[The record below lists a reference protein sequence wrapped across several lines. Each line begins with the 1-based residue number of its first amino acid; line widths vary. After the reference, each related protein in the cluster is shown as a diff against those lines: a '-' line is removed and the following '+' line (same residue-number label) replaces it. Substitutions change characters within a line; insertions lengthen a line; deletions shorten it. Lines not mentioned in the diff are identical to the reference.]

1 MARGLGEAIILNI
14 SIKGGQL
21 FKGGDLSRDG
31 YYSKKIY
38 SIHSLPCKNWIWSQL
53 SHNTEIIYIDLARAK
68 SEALINIYSLLKQN
82 IKSCNAEWRWQQKG
96 PKKSVGLISTKTT
109 LHMQHTFIVH
119 FIAIVLHNY
128 NPKLPDTSLLHVLPR
143 KSFLYSCSLVSLL
156 LIFTLVFASIS
167 HFLTAAKKF
176 SCFSFNKIGLLCF
189 LSLTLALSLLSTS
202 M

>member
-1 MARGLGEAIILNI
+1 MLSGDGNK
-14 SIKGGQL
+14 KGQ
-21 FKGGDLSRDG
+21 
-31 YYSKKIY
+31 
-38 SIHSLPCKNWIWSQL
+38 
-53 SHNTEIIYIDLARAK
+53 
-68 SEALINIYSLLKQN
+68 
-82 IKSCNAEWRWQQKG
+82 
-96 PKKSVGLISTKTT
+96 KKSVGLISTKTT

-128 NPKLPDTSLLHVLPR
+128 NAKLPDTSLLHVLPR

-176 SCFSFNKIGLLCF
+176 SCFSFDKIGLLFFF

-202 M
+202 MQTLKLSQKKELALLLLFFSL

>member
-1 MARGLGEAIILNI
+1 MLSGDGNK
-14 SIKGGQL
+14 KGQ
-21 FKGGDLSRDG
+21 
-31 YYSKKIY
+31 
-38 SIHSLPCKNWIWSQL
+38 
-53 SHNTEIIYIDLARAK
+53 
-68 SEALINIYSLLKQN
+68 
-82 IKSCNAEWRWQQKG
+82 
-96 PKKSVGLISTKTT
+96 KKSVGLISTKTT

-128 NPKLPDTSLLHVLPR
+128 NAKLPDTSLLHVLPR

-202 M
+202 MQTLKLSQKKELALLLLFFFSLKVWVAMQFNDEMQGCLKCKISPQLT

>member
-1 MARGLGEAIILNI
+1 MLSGDGNK
-14 SIKGGQL
+14 KGQ
-21 FKGGDLSRDG
+21 
-31 YYSKKIY
+31 
-38 SIHSLPCKNWIWSQL
+38 
-53 SHNTEIIYIDLARAK
+53 
-68 SEALINIYSLLKQN
+68 
-82 IKSCNAEWRWQQKG
+82 
-96 PKKSVGLISTKTT
+96 KKSVGLISTNST

-128 NPKLPDTSLLHVLPR
+128 NAKLPDTSLLHVLPR

>member
-1 MARGLGEAIILNI
+1 MLSGDGNK
-14 SIKGGQL
+14 KGQ
-21 FKGGDLSRDG
+21 
-31 YYSKKIY
+31 
-38 SIHSLPCKNWIWSQL
+38 
-53 SHNTEIIYIDLARAK
+53 
-68 SEALINIYSLLKQN
+68 
-82 IKSCNAEWRWQQKG
+82 
-96 PKKSVGLISTKTT
+96 KKSVGLISTKTT

-128 NPKLPDTSLLHVLPR
+128 NAKLPDTSLLHVLPR
-143 KSFLYSCSLVSLL
+143 KSFLYSCSLLSLL

-202 M
+202 MQTLKLSQKKELALLLLFFSL